1 MPRTSKNEAPIL
13 IDAPVIQGRYVELG
27 DYTVSFETFPE
38 DADGTTAFRGL
49 PDDRCQCPHWG
60 LVLSGRLVLRY
71 HDRDETYVAGDAF
84 YAPPGHVPIVAA
96 GTETVDFSPSKEL
109 AETMAVLAV
118 NMAADVGA
126 R

>member
-49 PDDRCQCPHWG
+49 PDYRCQCPHWG

-71 HDRDETYVAGDAF
+71 RDRDETYVAGDAF
-84 YAPPGHVPIVAA
+84 YAPPGRVPIVAA